1 MPARGGTC
9 WRSFARTSLLRGLA
23 ASYNAHAEQTG
34 RCEWSHNA
42 RVVRAFLV
50 LPLSSS
56 PLSRRHPT
64 APRSRARLTKNG
76 PVIALVA
83 GGIRTP
89 RLISPPFELRHRFA
103 ADSNYRRRFSEFTG
117 VTELLKGKF
126 VPLRFLHG
134 RFTPVYNP
142 PFISRRVLPSAYLCS
157 LLNK

>member
-34 RCEWSHNA
+34 QCGWGHNA

-56 PLSRRHPT
+56 LSSRRHPST
-64 APRSRARLTKNG
+64 PRSRARLTKNG
-76 PVIALVA
+76 SVIALVA

-89 RLISPPFELRHRFA
+89 RLISPPFELRHRLRLIRIGDGDGVAQRELRPA
-103 ADSNYRRRFSEFTG
+103 AVSPWPITR
-117 VTELLKGKF
+117 
-126 VPLRFLHG
+126 
-134 RFTPVYNP
+134 VYNP
-142 PFISRRVLPSAYLCS
+142 SFVSRRVLSAHLCAVY
-157 LLNK
+157 